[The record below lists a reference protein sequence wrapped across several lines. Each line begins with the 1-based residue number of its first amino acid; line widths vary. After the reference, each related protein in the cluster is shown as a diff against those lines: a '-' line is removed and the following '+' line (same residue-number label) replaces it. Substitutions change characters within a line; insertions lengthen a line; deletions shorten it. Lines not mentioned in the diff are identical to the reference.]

1 MVMRL
6 PFVQVDQRYIVA
18 QSRVVAS
25 RAAISQAE
33 ALGLGVVLFTFA
45 LESTWTDEAPPDGVF
60 MGEDVEEILE
70 AAIDWRGERGKA
82 VGAFIRAD
90 VIERLQGG
98 LRVRGM
104 DRYREAWEKQT
115 RRKSAAYAG
124 ASARWNK
131 TLSDSPPIA
140 SQSHANRI
148 DDASQSHRNR
158 MPDASQSHAGR
169 NAKTQT
175 QTHKKP
181 NQQQP
186 AREAE
191 DKKPDPTQSQELDP
205 SVTDAFQ
212 RFEGE
217 RAQHFGGIPVPPPPA
232 FRERYAALLEGHDGD
247 EEWALQTYRNFWT
260 DDWALKRRPPG
271 SLQAFLDENQWP
283 KHVRPRLRAREPCVA
298 CQGPSECS
306 GFDDAPY
313 CYPCLGE
320 RFRAEEAQAE
330 TQTRRDA

>member
-1 MVMRL
+1 MVMRF

-186 AREAE
+186 ARRQKAGS
-191 DKKPDPTQSQELDP
+191 DTVS
-205 SVTDAFQ
+205 
-212 RFEGE
+212 
-217 RAQHFGGIPVPPPPA
+217 RAGPVRDGRLPALRRRARPA
-232 FRERYAALLEGHDGD
+232 FRGNTRSAPTCLPRALRRAA
-247 EEWALQTYRNFWT
+247 
-260 DDWALKRRPPG
+260 RRP
-271 SLQAFLDENQWP
+271 
-283 KHVRPRLRAREPCVA
+283 
-298 CQGPSECS
+298 
-306 GFDDAPY
+306 
-313 CYPCLGE
+313 
-320 RFRAEEAQAE
+320 
-330 TQTRRDA
+330 RRG